1 MYQISQI
8 SEVSDFASPL
18 FLIPRVPSCARVI
31 GLEWLKVKDQR
42 EEENNADG
50 KPLISLISLIVAAD
64 DSQPGVVQALRLSAA
79 LCVRLLLEF
88 RPMPTKY
95 HINGSSLDIGECG

>member
-50 KPLISLISLIVAAD
+50 KPLISLISLI
-64 DSQPGVVQALRLSAA
+64 G
-79 LCVRLLLEF
+79 
-88 RPMPTKY
+88 
-95 HINGSSLDIGECG
+95 